1 MDISERLKSG
11 IQNLGYVNEV
21 RQTQLDQFK
30 NYLKLLKKWSL
41 KFNISGIS
49 DIDRMISAHLLDSLS
64 LWNLLS
70 GDNILDVGS
79 GGGLPGIPLS
89 ILDPRKSFTLLDSNG
104 KKTRFLFQVKLEL
117 GLENIEIVNER
128 VENYESIKQFDTI
141 VCRAFSSIANVID
154 LTSSI
159 LKEDCSLLVMK
170 GVYPS
175 EEIKKL
181 PTGYRVNA
189 IHAVN
194 VPYLQSDR
202 HVIEVLK
209 EPGMPL

>member
-1 MDISERLKSG
+1 MDIRVRLIKG
-11 IQNLGYVNEV
+11 IQDLGYANAVQ
-21 RQTQLDQFK
+21 QTQLDQFE
-30 NYLKLLKKWSL
+30 NYLKLLKKWNL

-70 GDNILDVGS
+70 GENILDVGS

-89 ILDPRKSFTLLDSNG
+89 ILDPRKNFILLDSNG
-104 KKTRFLFQVKLEL
+104 KKTRFLFQAKLEL
-117 GLENIEIVNER
+117 GLKNIEIVNDR
-128 VENYESIKQFDTI
+128 VENYQSRRRVDTI
-141 VCRAFSSIANVID
+141 VCRAFSSIATAID

-159 LKEDCSLLVMK
+159 LKGNCSLLLMK

-181 PTGYRVNA
+181 PTGYRINA
-189 IHAVN
+189 IHVVN

-209 EPGMPL
+209 ESGKPL

>member
-1 MDISERLKSG
+1 MDIRERLKNG
-11 IQNLGYVNEV
+11 IKALGYVNELQ
-21 RQTQLDQFK
+21 QTQLDQFE
-30 NYLKLLKKWSL
+30 NYLKLLKKWNL

-49 DIDRMISAHLLDSLS
+49 DINRMVSVHLLDSLS

-70 GDNILDVGS
+70 GENILDVGS

-89 ILDPRKSFTLLDSNG
+89 ILDPSKSFTLLDSNG

-117 GLENIEIVNER
+117 GLKNIEIVNDR
-128 VENYESIKQFDTI
+128 VENYESNKQIDTI
-141 VCRAFSSIANVID
+141 VCRAFSSMATVID
-154 LTSSI
+154 STSSI

-170 GVYPS
+170 GVFPS
-175 EEIKKL
+175 KEIKRL
-181 PTGYRVNA
+181 PEGYRVNA

-202 HVIEVLK
+202 HVIEVRK